1 MLVDQARRGGEE
13 SESVAQANPPIQQRV
28 GFQTPTIKQRMAE
41 TWKQVK
47 KHKAGYLFLAPFMV
61 LFIVFT
67 VGPVLTAIYL
77 SFTYFNVLQPPN
89 WIGLTNYR
97 LLFLED
103 DIFLKSLHVTVVFA
117 ILTGPVG
124 FLLSFIMAWLINQV
138 KVRLLYVVAFYAPSL
153 SGIGMAQIMRIF
165 FANDRYGYLNNF
177 LIRWGIL
184 DEPFPWLADID
195 TMLGVVIA
203 VQLWMSMGPGFLSFL
218 AGLQQ
223 IDESLYE
230 AGKVD
235 GVRNRLQELWFI
247 TLPLVRP
254 QLVFGAVMAVVGAF
268 SMFDI
273 SVGLVGFPS
282 PQYAAHSIMAHLY
295 DYAFLRFEMGYASA
309 VSVVMFLMMFL
320 LSSMFRRMLSTRG
333 QW

>member
-1 MLVDQARRGGEE
+1 MNLGE
-13 SESVAQANPPIQQRV
+13 SDSVAQASPAMQRSL
-28 GFQTPTIKQRMAE
+28 GYRPSLGERLREQWYLA
-41 TWKQVK
+41 K
-47 KHKAGYLFLAPFMV
+47 KYKAGYLFLAPFFI
-61 LFIVFT
+61 LFVIFT

-77 SFTYFNVLQPPN
+77 SFTYFNVLQPPK

-153 SGIGMAQIMRIF
+153 SGIGMASIMRIF
-165 FANDRYGYLNNF
+165 FANDRYGYLNNL

-184 DEPFPWLADID
+184 DKPFPWLADID

-203 VQLWMSMGPGFLSFL
+203 VQLWMSMGPGFLAFL

-223 IDESLYE
+223 IDETLYE
-230 AGKVD
+230 AAKVD
-235 GVRNRLQELWFI
+235 GIRNRLQELWYI

-254 QLVFGAVMAVVGAF
+254 QLVFGAVMAIVGAF

-309 VSVVMFLMMFL
+309 VSVIMFLLMFG
-320 LSSMFRRMLSTRG
+320 LSSMFRRMLSSRG
-333 QW
+333 EL

>member
-1 MLVDQARRGGEE
+1 MNLGE
-13 SESVAQANPPIQQRV
+13 SDSVAQANPAMQRSL
-28 GFQTPTIKQRMAE
+28 GYRPSLGERLREQWYLA
-41 TWKQVK
+41 K
-47 KHKAGYLFLAPFMV
+47 KYKAGYLFLAPFFI
-61 LFIVFT
+61 LFVIFT

-77 SFTYFNVLQPPN
+77 SFTYFNVLQPPK

-153 SGIGMAQIMRIF
+153 SGIGMASIMRIF
-165 FANDRYGYLNNF
+165 FANDRYGYLNNL

-184 DEPFPWLADID
+184 DKPFPWLADID

-203 VQLWMSMGPGFLSFL
+203 VQLWMSMGPGFLAFL

-223 IDESLYE
+223 IDETLYE
-230 AGKVD
+230 AAKVD
-235 GVRNRLQELWFI
+235 GIRNRLQELWYI

-254 QLVFGAVMAVVGAF
+254 QLVFGAVMAIVGAF

-309 VSVVMFLMMFL
+309 VSVIMFLLMFG
-320 LSSMFRRMLSTRG
+320 LSSMFRRMLSSRG
-333 QW
+333 EL

>member
-1 MLVDQARRGGEE
+1 M
-13 SESVAQANPPIQQRV
+13 AQANPTVTTRAQIERLTLSTRLAQ
-28 GFQTPTIKQRMAE
+28 
-41 TWKQVK
+41 TWKQIK
-47 KHKAGYLFLAPFMV
+47 RHKWGYAFLAPFMAF
-61 LFIVFT
+61 FIVFT
-67 VGPVLTAIYL
+67 VAPVLTAIYL
-77 SFTYFNVLQPPN
+77 SFTYFNVLQPAQ

-117 ILTGPVG
+117 IMTGPVG
-124 FLLSFIMAWLINQV
+124 FLLSFAMAWLINQV
-138 KVRLLYVVAFYAPSL
+138 KVRLIYMVAFFAPSL
-153 SGIGMAQIMRIF
+153 SGIGMASIMRIF
-165 FANDRYGYLNNF
+165 FSNDRYGYLNNW
-177 LIRWGIL
+177 LINLGIL

-203 VQLWMSMGPGFLSFL
+203 VQLWMSMGPGFLAFL

-223 IDESLYE
+223 IDEQIYE

-235 GVRNRLQELWFI
+235 GIRNRMQELFFL
-247 TLPLVRP
+247 TLPLVKP
-254 QLVFGAVMAVVGAF
+254 QLVFGAVMAIVGAF

-309 VSVVMFLMMFL
+309 ISVIMFLMMYG
-320 LSSMFRRMLSTRG
+320 LSSMFRRMLSSKG
-333 QW
+333 EY

>member
-1 MLVDQARRGGEE
+1 M
-13 SESVAQANPPIQQRV
+13 
-28 GFQTPTIKQRMAE
+28 
-41 TWKQVK
+41 K
-47 KHKAGYLFLAPFMV
+47 KHKWGYLFLAPFMT

-67 VGPVLTAIYL
+67 VAPVLTGIYL
-77 SFTYFNVLQPPN
+77 SFTYFNVLQPAK

-117 ILTGPVG
+117 VMTGPVG
-124 FLLSFIMAWLINQV
+124 FLLSFVMAWLINQV
-138 KVRLLYVVAFYAPSL
+138 KVRIIYMVAFYAPSL
-153 SGIGMAQIMRIF
+153 SGIGMASIMRIF
-165 FANDRYGYLNNF
+165 FSNDRYGYLNNW
-177 LIRWGIL
+177 LINLGIL

-195 TMLGVVIA
+195 TMLGVVII
-203 VQLWMSMGPGFLSFL
+203 VQLWMSMGPGFLAFL

-223 IDESLYE
+223 IDEQIYE

-235 GVRNRLQELWFI
+235 GVRNRLQELFFL
-247 TLPLVRP
+247 TLPLVKP
-254 QLVFGAVMAVVGAF
+254 QLVFGAVMAIVGAF

-295 DYAFLRFEMGYASA
+295 DYAFLRFEMGYAA
-309 VSVVMFLMMFL
+309 AISVIMFIMMYG
-320 LSSMFRRMLSTRG
+320 LSTLFRKMLSTKG
-333 QW
+333 EY

>member
-1 MLVDQARRGGEE
+1 
-13 SESVAQANPPIQQRV
+13 VAQANPAMQKSLGYRPSLSQRLNEYWYLM
-28 GFQTPTIKQRMAE
+28 KRY
-41 TWKQVK
+41 
-47 KHKAGYLFLAPFMV
+47 KAGYLFLAPFLI

-67 VGPVLTAIYL
+67 VGPVITAIYL
-77 SFTYFNVLQPPN
+77 SFTYFNVLQPAE

-103 DIFLKSLHVTVVFA
+103 DIFLKSLHVTIVFA

-124 FLLSFIMAWLINQV
+124 FLLSFTMAWLINQV

-153 SGIGMAQIMRIF
+153 SGIGMASIMRIF

-230 AGKVD
+230 AAKVD
-235 GVRNRLQELWFI
+235 GIRNRMQELWYI

-254 QLVFGAVMAVVGAF
+254 QLVFGAVMAIVNAF

-309 VSVVMFLMMFL
+309 ISVVMFIMMFA
-320 LSSMFRRMLSTRG
+320 LSSMFRRMLSSRG
-333 QW
+333 EL

>member
-1 MLVDQARRGGEE
+1 M
-13 SESVAQANPPIQQRV
+13 AQANPPIQRSV
-28 GFQTPTIKQRMAE
+28 GYRPSLSEKLAE
-41 TWKQVK
+41 AWYQAKR
-47 KHKAGYLFLAPFMV
+47 HKAGYLFLAPFML
-61 LFIVFT
+61 LFIIFT

-77 SFTYFNVLQPPN
+77 SFTYFNVLEPAQ

-103 DIFLKSLHVTVVFA
+103 DIFLKSLHVTIVFA

-124 FLLSFIMAWLINQV
+124 FLLSFAMAWLINQV
-138 KVRLLYVVAFYAPSL
+138 KVRLIYVVAFYAPSL

-184 DEPFPWLADID
+184 DEPFAWLADVD

-223 IDESLYE
+223 IDEQIYE
-230 AGKVD
+230 AAKVD
-235 GVRNRLQELWFI
+235 GIRNRLQELWFI

-254 QLVFGAVMAVVGAF
+254 QLVFGAVMAIVGAF

-309 VSVVMFLMMFL
+309 VSVIMFIMMFA
-320 LSSMFRRMLSTRG
+320 LSAMFRRMLSSKG
-333 QW
+333 EL

>member
-1 MLVDQARRGGEE
+1 M
-13 SESVAQANPPIQQRV
+13 AQANPAMQKSLGYRPSLSQRLNEYWYLM
-28 GFQTPTIKQRMAE
+28 KRY
-41 TWKQVK
+41 
-47 KHKAGYLFLAPFMV
+47 KAGYLFLAPFLI

-67 VGPVLTAIYL
+67 VGPVITAIYL
-77 SFTYFNVLQPPN
+77 SFTYFNVLQPAE

-103 DIFLKSLHVTVVFA
+103 DIFLKSLHVTIVFA

-124 FLLSFIMAWLINQV
+124 FLLSFTMAWLINQV

-153 SGIGMAQIMRIF
+153 SGIGMASIMRIF

-230 AGKVD
+230 AAKVD
-235 GVRNRLQELWFI
+235 GIRNRMQELWYI

-254 QLVFGAVMAVVGAF
+254 QLVFGAVMAIVNAF

-309 VSVVMFLMMFL
+309 ISVVMFIMMFA
-320 LSSMFRRMLSTRG
+320 LSSMFRRMLSSRG
-333 QW
+333 EL